1 MYLVYTIPPHFHKTI
16 ELQYIVEGDYRVT
29 IRDESVLVPQ
39 GNILVIPPY
48 VTHDALSQPNVKTI
62 LIMIPFEDFTY
73 FSAFTR
79 STKPYLIFGD
89 VAYNSETILPV
100 LELLLSLETPTP
112 PPAEFSDRALS
123 ALPAA
128 IDIGWTNLIYGTLF
142 SHYRPQFIGQETLV
156 DSFDCILAYIDKNCV
171 NPELSLSIIASKF
184 SYNPSY
190 FSRLF
195 KKVFSTP
202 LNKYINQVR
211 VKKFIDRYNSDPSQN
226 ILSLALECGFNSQA
240 TFHRAFFEYT
250 KNSPSKYFEAGN
262 K

>member
-100 LELLLSLETPTP
+100 LELLLYLETPTP
-112 PPAEFSDRALS
+112 PPCRIF
-123 ALPAA
+123 
-128 IDIGWTNLIYGTLF
+128 
-142 SHYRPQFIGQETLV
+142 
-156 DSFDCILAYIDKNCV
+156 
-171 NPELSLSIIASKF
+171 
-184 SYNPSY
+184 
-190 FSRLF
+190 
-195 KKVFSTP
+195 
-202 LNKYINQVR
+202 
-211 VKKFIDRYNSDPSQN
+211 
-226 ILSLALECGFNSQA
+226 
-240 TFHRAFFEYT
+240 
-250 KNSPSKYFEAGN
+250 
-262 K
+262 